1 MRRIGIMLWICLLS
15 AGFAGA
21 QDTLPDSLFSVKLGE
36 VIVSSKPLINYNK
49 QSKPLS
55 TLEEYLEQTSRVSMV
70 KRGNYAWEPMVN
82 SMSSER
88 LNVTI
93 DGMHIFGA
101 CTDKMDP
108 ITSYVDVSNLS
119 EISVSS
125 GQQGAEYGP
134 TIGGAIDLSRTKH
147 DFCNPGWSGSVDLG
161 YESNANLFT
170 AGAAVK
176 YIHSRFF
183 AAVDFMYRDAGNYK
197 AGDRKSVV

>member
-1 MRRIGIMLWICLLS
+1 M
-15 AGFAGA
+15 
-21 QDTLPDSLFSVKLGE
+21 V
-36 VIVSSKPLINYNK
+36 VSSKPLINYNK

-88 LNVTI
+88 LDVTI

-125 GQQGAEYGP
+125 GAAGRGIRAH

-147 DFCNPGWSGSVDLG
+147 DFCNPGWSGSVDMG

-183 AAVDFMYRDAGNYK
+183 AAVDFTCTAMQEIIKPVKELQYHFHNTPNTTCLLHWVGN
-197 AGDRKSVV
+197 